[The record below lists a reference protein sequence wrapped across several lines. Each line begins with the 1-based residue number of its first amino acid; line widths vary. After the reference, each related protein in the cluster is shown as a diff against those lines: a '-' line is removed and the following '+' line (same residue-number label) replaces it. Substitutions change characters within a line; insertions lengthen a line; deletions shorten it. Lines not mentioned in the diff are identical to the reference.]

1 MESTGHTCFVDFEP
15 VGRRAACRRQT
26 DLLTIA
32 REAGISIA
40 ALCGGRGTCG
50 RCRVQVLEGDV
61 SPLTE
66 AERRVLGRAADEGMR
81 LACQTSVRGNVKVY
95 IPPTSLTAKQRTQ
108 VEGEAVEYE
117 LDPPVRAVPVELAEP
132 ALTDLRA
139 DAARVRDYLR
149 GTEELEAVFDY
160 AVLRNMSDQLRAAD
174 WQVRVVL
181 RGREVVSLLH
191 ADRAPLGL
199 AVDLGTTKV
208 AGYLVDLTTGAT
220 LAAEGIMNPQISY
233 GEDVMARVA
242 YALEGPDKA
251 DLLQR
256 VIVSGIGDLVRELSE
271 RAEVKS
277 TDIVE
282 AVVVGNTAMHH
293 LFLGLPV
300 RQLGNAPYLAATS
313 DPLDIK
319 ARDLGLP
326 LAAGAYVHLLPNIA
340 GFVGADHVA
349 MILATG
355 MYRAQETT
363 IALDIGTNTEIAL
376 YHGGRLIT
384 CSTASGPAFEGAH
397 ISCGMRA
404 AEGAVERVQIVD
416 SRVRYQTINDR
427 PPVGICGSGI
437 LDAVAQLYRNQIL
450 DVKGGM
456 QEGHARVRST
466 PTGREFVLVPA
477 AETAIGQD
485 ITITRADVG
494 EIQLAKA
501 AMRAG
506 VNVLLDEA
514 GIRPED
520 VQRFIVAGAFGT
532 FIDVQ
537 SAMDIAMFPRLPLER
552 FEQVGNAAGAG
563 ARMALLSRHAR
574 ARAVEIAR
582 TAEYIE
588 LTNDRRFS
596 EQFTLAMFLSQ
607 DLMQ

>member
-1 MESTGHTCFVDFEP
+1 
-15 VGRRAACRRQT
+15 
-26 DLLTIA
+26 
-32 REAGISIA
+32 
-40 ALCGGRGTCG
+40 
-50 RCRVQVLEGDV
+50 
-61 SPLTE
+61 
-66 AERRVLGRAADEGMR
+66 LGAAADDGMR
-81 LACQTSVRGNVKVY
+81 LACQTYVRGAAKVY

-108 VEGEAVEYE
+108 VEGQAVEYE
-117 LDPPVRAVPVELAEP
+117 LDPPVQVVPMQVPEP
-132 ALTDLRA
+132 GLTDLRA
-139 DAARVRDYLR
+139 DAARVRDELR
-149 GTEELEAVFDY
+149 GPDERDVLFDFT
-160 AVLRNMSDQLRAAD
+160 VLQTMPDQLRQD
-174 WQVRVVL
+174 SWQGGAVL
-181 RGREVVSLLH
+181 RGREVVSILRPG
-191 ADRAPLGL
+191 RAPLGL

-208 AGYLVDLTTGAT
+208 AGYLVDLSTGTT

-242 YALEGPDKA
+242 YALESQDKA
-251 DLLQR
+251 DVLRR
-256 VIVSGIGDLVRELSE
+256 VIVSGIDELAKHLCHTAGVE
-271 RAEVKS
+271 S

-313 DPLDIK
+313 DPLDVK
-319 ARDLGLP
+319 ARDLGLSF
-326 LAAGAYVHLLPNIA
+326 ASGAYVHLLPNIA

-355 MYRAQETT
+355 MYRAQETS

-376 YHGGRLIT
+376 YHDGRLIT

-404 AEGAVERVQIVD
+404 AEGAVERVIISD
-416 SRVRYQTINDR
+416 GSVRYQTINDR
-427 PPVGICGSGI
+427 PAVGVCGSGI
-437 LDAVAQLYRNQIL
+437 LDAVAQLYRNEIL
-450 DVKGGM
+450 DMKGGM
-456 QEGHARVRST
+456 HEGHPRVRAT
-466 PTGREFVLVPA
+466 DTGREFVLVPA
-477 AETAIGQD
+477 AETATGQD
-485 ITITRADVG
+485 ITVTRADVG

-514 GIRPED
+514 GIRAED

-532 FIDVQ
+532 YIDVQ
-537 SAMDIAMFPRLPLER
+537 SAIDIAMFPELPLDR

-563 ARMALLSRHAR
+563 ARMALLSRSAR
-574 ARAVEIAR
+574 ARASEIVQV
-582 TAEYIE
+582 AEYIE
-588 LTNDRRFS
+588 LTNDARFT